1 MTTQKTPAKASR
13 ARPSGPRFPIVGI
26 GASAGGL
33 EAFTQLLSHLPADTG
48 MGFVLVQ
55 HLAPAHPSALVHL
68 LSATTPMPV
77 HEARHRQRVLPNHI
91 YVITPNTCLRIARGV
106 LVLETRDAAPGAART
121 IDIFLESLAQDRQE
135 RAIGIVL
142 SGNASD
148 GTVGL
153 ETIKAQGGITLAQDD
168 SAAFRSMPHSAVA
181 AGCVDLVL
189 APKEIAEELARIAS
203 HPYVAHEEPVAAPS
217 VDPANPAPSQGVV
230 ASAPKTAH
238 KAART
243 RASTLEAQD
252 TSAIHLLVR
261 KHAGVDFSL
270 YKSVTIERRISR
282 RMALHGITQTSDYA
296 RLLRGNVPELER
308 LTADMLI
315 GVTRFFRDP
324 EVFEA
329 LKQNVFPALFASEH
343 KDPLRIWVPACSTGQ
358 EVYSLAMAVT
368 EFSEQS
374 GGAARGLQIFA
385 TDLSASRIDTAR
397 AGLYPESLAQ
407 EVGPERLRRF
417 FVEEEGGYRIGKE
430 LRGQIV
436 FARHNLLSD
445 PPFARMNLISCRNVL
460 IYLEPAIQKRLL
472 TTLHYALKAEGFLL
486 LGTSESAGTAVELF
500 RALDKKRKIYKKFG
514 VGSRPVLPVAPSR
527 RLAPGPAPGDT
538 PPHPDGR
545 AFLGLNA
552 QREADRVTVKR
563 FAPPGVLINADGD
576 ILQFRGPTS
585 PYLEPP
591 SHKANFNVLHMAHA
605 DVLIPLRTALAKAM
619 KNESVVRRCHQPTN
633 DDGLGVPGVTI
644 EIIPLK
650 NLKER
655 HYLILF
661 EPLEASR
668 RHTTITR
675 ETEPPHP
682 TPRDPKAT
690 LRRA

>member
-1 MTTQKTPAKASR
+1 MTTQKTPVKASTARR
-13 ARPSGPRFPIVGI
+13 AGPRFPIVGI

-106 LVLETRDAAPGAART
+106 LVLETRDATPGVART
-121 IDIFLESLAQDRQE
+121 IDIFLESLARDRQE

-148 GTVGL
+148 GTIGL
-153 ETIKAQGGITLAQDD
+153 EAIKAQGGITLAQDD

-203 HPYVAHEEPVAAPS
+203 HPYVAHERPVATPPVSESAKTPADPS
-217 VDPANPAPSQGVV
+217 E
-230 ASAPKTAH
+230 T
-238 KAART
+238 
-243 RASTLEAQD
+243 QD
-252 TSAIHLLVR
+252 LGAIYVLVR
-261 KHAGVDFSL
+261 KHSDVDFSL

-282 RMALHGITQTSDYA
+282 RMALHGMTQTADYA

-329 LKQNVFPALFASEH
+329 LKQTVFPALFASGR

-358 EVYSLAMAVT
+358 EAYSLAMAVT
-368 EFSEQS
+368 EFSEQA
-374 GGAARGLQIFA
+374 GGTARALQIFA

-397 AGLYPESLAQ
+397 AGLYPEGLAQ
-407 EVGPERLRRF
+407 EVGSERLRRF
-417 FVEEEGGYRIGKE
+417 FVEEEGGYRIRKD

-460 IYLEPAIQKRLL
+460 IYLEPTIQKPLL
-472 TTLHYALKAEGFLL
+472 TTLHYALKPEGFLL
-486 LGTSESAGTAVELF
+486 LGTSESVGAAAELF
-500 RALDKKRKIYKKFG
+500 QALDKKRKIYTKKTS
-514 VGSRPVLPVAPSR
+514 VGSRLVLPAITQR
-527 RLAPGPAPGDT
+527 RLASGPP
-538 PPHPDGR
+538 
-545 AFLGLNA
+545 A
-552 QREADRVTVKR
+552 QRP
-563 FAPPGVLINADGD
+563 PPGRTRHPGSMPNARPIG
-576 ILQFRGPTS
+576 
-585 PYLEPP
+585 
-591 SHKANFNVLHMAHA
+591 
-605 DVLIPLRTALAKAM
+605 
-619 KNESVVRRCHQPTN
+619 
-633 DDGLGVPGVTI
+633 
-644 EIIPLK
+644 
-650 NLKER
+650 
-655 HYLILF
+655 
-661 EPLEASR
+661 SR
-668 RHTTITR
+668 SS
-675 ETEPPHP
+675 
-682 TPRDPKAT
+682 A
-690 LRRA
+690 LRRLAC